1 VIQTLEGD
9 VLAPLIQQHAVD
21 LPPVLSLA
29 AVLLSGTLFGA
40 MGMALATPLVVVL
53 TVAVARLY
61 VEDLLGGP

>member
-1 VIQTLEGD
+1 MIQTLEGD
-9 VLAPLIQQHAVD
+9 VLAPLIQRHAVD